1 MANEITISK
10 TLGIE
15 FVARQLVKF
24 AIDPNPIVAILNA
37 IWDGSDTL
45 QRNNIVDVMNDLKTR
60 VEYIEEIL
68 QVKLRFDTPIFT
80 DDILPVLQKAKNEF
94 NSQKRQLYATFIVA
108 CIHPDNL
115 NCSNKV
121 IFSNYLDRLDYL
133 SIYILNNIK
142 SYCTERQLIE
152 IIDSK
157 EDKDT
162 ILVHLWNLKSLDL
175 VESITAD
182 EYEKSSRFGN
192 RRLLNSKNVLLYKR
206 SNLGN
211 EFLNFMLKGI
221 PENDS
226 THVTYSL

>member
-1 MANEITISK
+1 MGEIRVSK
-10 TLGIE
+10 TTGAEFILIQLLK
-15 FVARQLVKF
+15 FVAN
-24 AIDPNPIVAILNA
+24 PNPIAATITA
-37 IWDGSDTL
+37 FCDGINTS
-45 QRNNIVDVMNDLKTR
+45 QVNNIIEVLNELNLKIDCIER
-60 VEYIEEIL
+60 QIGIKPYIDI
-68 QVKLRFDTPIFT
+68 QTFT
-80 DDILPVLQKAKNEF
+80 DDILPILQKSKDEF
-94 NSQKRQLYATFIVA
+94 NAQKRKLYATFLAA
-108 CIHPDNL
+108 CIHPDSL
-115 NCSNKV
+115 NCSNKL
-121 IFSNYLDRLDYL
+121 IFANYLDRLDYL

-142 SYCTERQLIE
+142 SYYTERQLIE

-221 PENDS
+221 PNND
-226 THVTYSL
+226 

>member
-1 MANEITISK
+1 MGEIRVSK
-10 TLGIE
+10 TTGAEFILIQLLK
-15 FVARQLVKF
+15 FVAN
-24 AIDPNPIVAILNA
+24 PNPIAATITA
-37 IWDGSDTL
+37 FCDGINTS
-45 QRNNIVDVMNDLKTR
+45 QVNNIIEVLNELNLKIDCIER
-60 VEYIEEIL
+60 QIGIKPYIDI
-68 QVKLRFDTPIFT
+68 QTFT
-80 DDILPVLQKAKNEF
+80 DDILPILQKSKDEF
-94 NSQKRQLYATFIVA
+94 NAQKRKLYATFIVA

-115 NCSNKV
+115 NCRNKV

-142 SYCTERQLIE
+142 SFCTERQLIE

-221 PENDS
+221 PNND
-226 THVTYSL
+226 

>member
-1 MANEITISK
+1 MGEIRVSK
-10 TLGIE
+10 TTGAEFILIQLLK
-15 FVARQLVKF
+15 FVAN
-24 AIDPNPIVAILNA
+24 PNPIAATITA
-37 IWDGSDTL
+37 FCDGINTS
-45 QRNNIVDVMNDLKTR
+45 QVNNIIEVLNELNLKIDCIER
-60 VEYIEEIL
+60 QIGIKPYIDI
-68 QVKLRFDTPIFT
+68 QTFT
-80 DDILPVLQKAKNEF
+80 DDILPILQKSKDEF
-94 NSQKRQLYATFIVA
+94 NAQKRKLYATFLAA
-108 CIHPDNL
+108 CIHPDSL
-115 NCSNKV
+115 NCSNKL
-121 IFSNYLDRLDYL
+121 IFANYLDRLDYL

-221 PENDS
+221 PNND
-226 THVTYSL
+226 

>member
-1 MANEITISK
+1 MEEITISK
-10 TLGIE
+10 DSKIE
-15 FVARQLVKF
+15 FIARQLIKY
-24 AIDPNPIVAILNA
+24 AMNPNPIVAILNTF
-37 IWDGSDTL
+37 WEGSDTL
-45 QRNNIVDVMNDLKTR
+45 QRNNIIDVLNDLKTR
-60 VEYIEEIL
+60 VDYVEEKTQI
-68 QVKLRFDTPIFT
+68 KIRFDAPIFS
-80 DDILPVLQKAKNEF
+80 DDILPILQKAKNEF
-94 NSQKRQLYATFIVA
+94 NTQKRQLYATFIAA

-221 PENDS
+221 PNND
-226 THVTYSL
+226 